1 MLDRTDQSVLKWFGL
16 IQIMD
21 DGGLAKRIYRALVGR
36 EGGVDLRGDRL
47 KRGVHDGVGWKV
59 AGSAEKRERE
69 RERGGG
75 REEGRFHRFSDLLI
89 KERLPASRN
98 GKRSTY
104 SLSLSLY
111 DFVVRV
117 YKRGEKR

>member
-47 KRGVHDGVGWKV
+47 KELKNDRKGIVY
-59 AGSAEKRERE
+59 
-69 RERGGG
+69 GG
-75 REEGRFHRFSDLLI
+75 R
-89 KERLPASRN
+89 
-98 GKRSTY
+98 
-104 SLSLSLY
+104 
-111 DFVVRV
+111 
-117 YKRGEKR
+117 